1 MSFVRPKSRAPAVE
15 SLEPRQLLATVY
27 PEVEPNNTLG
37 SATPAALDSGG
48 AMTLTGT
55 VSSATSDRDVFRFYA
70 DRTTALDIRITS
82 SRTGSTLTVSGSSGE
97 ILVDGA
103 RSNATLYVGVGKTYF
118 FSLRRTGTET
128 SSYGVFVGTRA
139 TYAGPST
146 TPVPDVLRWR
156 MTKGVNIPA
165 WFWNL
170 PGGDPTSRM
179 ASYVTQT
186 DVNRLKSLGVRHV
199 RLPVETNYFADWSN
213 PGTLKT
219 TYLGPLKNA
228 IDLMLRNDIA
238 VIVSPFGDY
247 NSRTLSQPNNAVVF
261 MRAFAKW
268 LSQFDPA
275 KLVIQTANEPDGT
288 PATWFYTQARV
299 IDAIRSQAPSHTIL
313 TATTLQYGP
322 GVYGTVEAI
331 TQSPPY
337 ADKNVLYGF
346 HFYEPFPFTHQ
357 GAFWAFPGYG
367 NLYALPYP
375 STPTNVKWIVDDL
388 SKKGL
393 WTLANQVRA
402 YGAEYWSAAKV
413 KSRIQ
418 QVANWASRN
427 NVAVMADE
435 FGVFADGG
443 VVASNRDAYLR
454 DVRTA
459 LESLNFG
466 WNMWD
471 FADGFGLFAGSTPS
485 TRYVRQ
491 STAQALGLFV

>member
-1 MSFVRPKSRAPAVE
+1 MPIARPPRRAPALE
-15 SLEPRQLLATVY
+15 SLEPRRLLATVY
-27 PEVEPNNTLG
+27 AETEPNNTWG
-37 SATPAALDSGG
+37 TSSPVALDSGG
-48 AMTLTGT
+48 ALTLTGT
-55 VSSATSDRDVFRFYA
+55 VNSGTDRDVFRFYA
-70 DRTTALDIRITS
+70 NKTTTLDVRLTS
-82 SRTGSTLTVSGSSGE
+82 SRTGSTLTVSASSGT
-97 ILVDGA
+97 ILLDTRANG
-103 RSNATLYVGVGKTYF
+103 TLYVGAGKTYY
-118 FSLRRTGTET
+118 FSLRRSGAET

-146 TPVPDVLRWR
+146 TPVPAAIRAR

-179 ASYVTQT
+179 TSYVTQA
-186 DVNRLKSLGVRHV
+186 DVSRLKSLGVRHV
-199 RLPVETNYFADWSN
+199 RIPVESNYLADWSN

-219 TYLGPLKNA
+219 AYLAPLKNA

-247 NSRTLSQPNNAVVF
+247 NARTLTQPNSAVLF
-261 MRAFAKW
+261 MRGFAKW
-268 LSQFDPA
+268 LGQFDPA

-299 IDAIRSQAPSHTIL
+299 IDAIRSQAPRHTIL

-322 GVYGTVEAI
+322 GAYGTVEAI

-337 ADKNVLYGF
+337 VDKNVLYGF

-357 GAFWAFPGYG
+357 GAFWAYPGYG

-375 STPTNVKWIVDDL
+375 SSPTNVKWIVDDL

-393 WTLANQVRA
+393 TTLANQVKA
-402 YGAEYWSAAKV
+402 YGEGYWSASKV
-413 KSRIQ
+413 KTRIQ
-418 QVANWASRN
+418 RVANWATKN

-443 VVASNRDAYLR
+443 VVASNRNAYLR
-454 DVRTA
+454 DVRVA
-459 LESLNFG
+459 LESLNMG

-471 FADGFGLFAGSTPS
+471 FGDGFGLFAGTTSS